1 MNGRRAGRWGF
12 ALLWIG
18 LTVANAG
25 SAEETDRAATRAE
38 HLLQAALHLERAGQL
53 DLAAGIYA
61 QLNAEPPADRQR
73 LVEARRER
81 IRQLELEIARLQD
94 ASVTTA
100 PSAGQVVIE
109 VQVVALSWAKL
120 RQSGL
125 GLVSLRSLAESPES
139 PAILDEQGQ
148 IAEFVELLCKEEL
161 AQVLSRPRLVTLDG
175 QPASAEISR
184 DPKTLPAAESR
195 TKLRVQCIPQ
205 LLAGERLRLDVD
217 CRVQSTAGDEVPNAD
232 SGPVDRTHKVKA
244 QLELQSGQTMILA
257 GPRGAA
263 GDAESLLVLL
273 TARFQGNSGPAAPP

>member
-1 MNGRRAGRWGF
+1 MNGRRAGREGF
-12 ALLWIG
+12 ALLFIG
-18 LTVANAG
+18 LTVASAG
-25 SAEETDRAATRAE
+25 SAEETKRVAARSE

-61 QLNAEPPADRQR
+61 QLNAEPQTDRQR

-94 ASVTTA
+94 ASVTAA

-109 VQVVALSWAKL
+109 VQLVALSWAKL

-125 GLVSLRSLAESPES
+125 GLVSLRSLVESPES
-139 PAILDEQGQ
+139 TAILDEQGQ

-175 QPASAEISR
+175 QSASAEISQ
-184 DPKTLPAAESR
+184 DPQTLPAGSR
-195 TKLRVQCIPQ
+195 TKLRIQCTPQ
-205 LLAGERLRLDVD
+205 LLAGERLRLDVA
-217 CRVQSTAGDEVPNAD
+217 CRVQSTAADKVPNTD
-232 SGPVDRTHKVKA
+232 SGPVDRTQEVKA

-257 GPRGAA
+257 GPRGSA

-273 TARFQGNSGPAAPP
+273 TARFQGISSQATPP